1 MYTYFISYAIN
12 DLYAPITTFRNCVI
26 TLNYPLDSEKKLC
39 EVEKEIDK
47 KEHISGVHIAIV
59 SIFLLKVE

>member
-1 MYTYFISYAIN
+1 MIKFLGGIYMYTYFISYAIN

-39 EVEKEIDK
+39 EVEKRN
-47 KEHISGVHIAIV
+47 
-59 SIFLLKVE
+59 